1 MPLKISPVQY
11 SGDEVGIPIM
21 KLGEVLFARR
31 WNDCLRHSKELKHL
45 KREIRVRTI
54 EWFFLFQKG
63 PHKFVHGTYPK
74 PSGKLLNRL
83 LEKVFTAIR
92 IYRNE
97 KQAVALKELVD
108 ELDHGQFLNLILF
121 LLLISEVRCEET
133 TLGTVRIPNEV
144 LTADITLE
152 TDTAPKYSTFDCS
165 KLSSGSLNVT
175 NLSANSQVVGGAM
188 KALRKNPFTNMIDF
202 YGHEPSVTHFFG
214 AFTVL
219 GPEAKQ
225 LLREAGSA
233 PLKIPVGLNHELT
246 KYRYLHSCDTSPQVE
261 EDEGYSDS
269 SVRRR
274 FPLTF
279 DNERI
284 RKSLVALLGHTTMGV
299 CDFVLETLLHPFSAE
314 SNRFGS
320 LGGVRLTS
328 KEMNPICSANSK
340 EKRYQWT
347 NRGVCMSEKEKPFLT
362 ESGPWAAGALFHS
375 RRERFSSLPA
385 TSTFHNQASVYVD
398 SIVPETMTGIKAAK
412 YRSEFF
418 RDLILLRLGIQS
430 SRFRWD
436 VPNEKDQPKAT
447 EPLVGQFVYHPY
459 DLDGMVLGF
468 SGVALTNSLSSQLL
482 AGTYYRRL
490 SWLARN
496 VISLTPVVGKPWHG
510 PTWACFANALTT
522 WLSAYEEALQH
533 VLGQC
538 ERWTMDDCTADKR
551 SRPLGLLLLIQRLK
565 KLTDRINFVANLC
578 MLTEASC
585 PLLRVRGIELLTHL
599 VSIADQFA
607 CSPVEPLVRFFFRHA
622 CKPFLNF
629 LERLLV
635 DGVHDESVNEF
646 NLHVSNVHL
655 LKRDVSFWVGSF
667 RYETRAS
674 GAGFMNLLPTHF
686 EHYVLRCAKSIQ
698 LLKSVA
704 PKHFIF
710 KSRMNF
716 PSLLFPASSSEVIDQ
731 QNSLS
736 SYLDE
741 LEKSAL
747 LAQSTRLQ
755 QLMRATHQRQELL
768 RLAAET
774 HARNLIEFTANEQR
788 IRDAHRAK
796 QEQAFIELKMAAEQA
811 VDRRHTAIEAEKAV
825 DKTILE
831 AASRLEAHR
840 KDVIAAASNELE
852 AHYAALSR
860 DADLRRLKAGQR
872 IQENQFISE
881 VLHKDGLKAQ
891 EFQVNRATA
900 SVSFKGDECIP
911 MDPLSDVNTSRR
923 DSTAQKV
930 AEEPHDESVHAVNG
944 YPTDSVS
951 QPLASN
957 DQRTQVEATVQSS
970 FTEVTDLSDP
980 LALVKTK
987 FRQQNSAVC
996 APSEQMFDILYVRER
1011 SPNPQSESPDE
1022 SLIFMADSKKPSAV
1036 DSVVRFRDRNRH
1048 GHVSDSTVQRMLY
1061 GSGSGPACRPSE
1073 WSAECTALDVAK
1085 IDTEQPD
1092 AVTFYRESLE
1102 PDTDGTAFSN
1112 SLSFTKEF
1120 PDLNRPVLLNPFQ
1133 HVKSS
1138 TPPVLRCNTDAETTV
1153 INLNLI
1159 PLRVLLDKIVLL
1171 PLTSYIQSVDRTLC
1185 DHLLYNLGL
1194 MEHLNCLRQVCFLEN
1209 GTFAQL
1215 LCDGLFEMATG
1226 NLASRSAVHNVG
1238 FLHDMMQSVIK
1249 TFLPSPEEVDIE
1261 DCFYRW
1267 IDDSAPLIIRAPI
1280 DLISSKSYHEEPGR
1294 SDNRFSPISFD
1305 HLTIIYH
1312 APWPLNILI
1321 HPDVVLKYNL
1331 VFRQLIR
1338 VKFAVWA
1345 LNAAYHRL
1353 RQLNTTQLSPTAS
1366 ASLHQV
1372 TLWLHEM
1379 DQVVRGLEAYLGNQ
1393 AVKANWSKFAA
1404 RLTGTF
1410 VNSLSSS
1417 AHDLHLKQVTHLEEL
1432 AEAHESYLNEVTQC
1446 CLLDS
1451 ADREI
1456 QQVVQGLLACVHWF
1470 HKVLTT
1476 IRWPTCSTSI
1486 DGLERNRHAG
1496 LEQLQS
1502 AHQSFRQHARFLRLR
1517 AGRLLSARS
1526 GNQAS
1531 FNLNHLI
1538 TALGTNDFFAH
1549 VDLRQT

>member
-1 MPLKISPVQY
+1 M
-11 SGDEVGIPIM
+11 
-21 KLGEVLFARR
+21 
-31 WNDCLRHSKELKHL
+31 
-45 KREIRVRTI
+45 
-54 EWFFLFQKG
+54 G
-63 PHKFVHGTYPK
+63 P
-74 PSGKLLNRL
+74 
-83 LEKVFTAIR
+83 
-92 IYRNE
+92 
-97 KQAVALKELVD
+97 Q
-108 ELDHGQFLNLILF
+108 
-121 LLLISEVRCEET
+121 
-133 TLGTVRIPNEV
+133 
-144 LTADITLE
+144 
-152 TDTAPKYSTFDCS
+152 
-165 KLSSGSLNVT
+165 
-175 NLSANSQVVGGAM
+175 
-188 KALRKNPFTNMIDF
+188 
-202 YGHEPSVTHFFG
+202 
-214 AFTVL
+214 
-219 GPEAKQ
+219 AKQ
-225 LLREAGSA
+225 LLGETGSA
-233 PLKIPVGLNHELT
+233 PLKIPIGLSHALT
-246 KYRYLHSCDTSPQVE
+246 KDRYLHSCDTSPQEE
-261 EDEGYSDS
+261 EDEGHSDS
-269 SVRRR
+269 SVWRR
-274 FPLTF
+274 FPPPL

-284 RKSLVALLGHTTMGV
+284 RKSLVAPLSHTATGV
-299 CDFVLETLLHPFSAE
+299 CDFVLETLLHPFSVE
-314 SNRFGS
+314 GNRFGS
-320 LGGVRLTS
+320 LDGDRSTS
-328 KEMNPICSANSK
+328 KEMKLICSANSE
-340 EKRYQWT
+340 EKRYLWT
-347 NRGVCMSEKEKPFLT
+347 YRGICMNEKEKPFLT
-362 ESGPWAAGALFHS
+362 ESGPWAAGALFHI

-385 TSTFHNQASVYVD
+385 TSTSHSQAALYVD
-398 SIVPETMTGIKAAK
+398 SIVPETMVGIKAAK
-412 YRSEFF
+412 FRSEFF
-418 RDLILLRLGIQS
+418 RDLILLRMGIQS

-436 VPNEKDQPKAT
+436 VLNEKGQPKAT
-447 EPLVGQFVYHPY
+447 EPLVGQFVYYPC

-468 SGVALTNSLSSQLL
+468 SGIALANSLSSQIW

-496 VISLTPVVGKPWHG
+496 VISLTPVAGKPWYG
-510 PTWACFANALTT
+510 PTWACFAHALTT
-522 WLSAYEEALQH
+522 WLNAYEEALQY
-533 VLGQC
+533 VLRQC
-538 ERWTMDDCTADKR
+538 EQWTLDDSTTDKQ
-551 SRPLGLLLLIQRLK
+551 SRQLGLLLLIQRLK

-578 MLTEASC
+578 MLTESGC
-585 PLLRVRGIELLTHL
+585 PLLRMRGIELLTHL

-607 CSPVEPLVRFFFRHA
+607 CSPVEPVVRFFFRHA
-622 CKPFLNF
+622 CKPFLSF
-629 LERLLV
+629 LEQLLV
-635 DGVHDESVNEF
+635 DGVHESVNEF

-655 LKRDVSFWVGSF
+655 LKRDVSFWAGSF
-667 RYETRAS
+667 RYETRGS
-674 GAGFMNLLPTHF
+674 GAGFVNLLPTHF
-686 EHYVLRCAKSIQ
+686 EHCVLRCAKSVQ

-704 PKHFIF
+704 PRHFIF
-710 KSRMNF
+710 KSRMDF
-716 PSLLFPASSSEVIDQ
+716 PSLHFPASSSEVIDQ

-736 SYLDE
+736 SYLDR

-747 LAQSTRLQ
+747 SAQSTRLQ
-755 QLMRATHQRQELL
+755 QLARATHQRQELL

-796 QEQAFIELKMAAEQA
+796 QEQAFVELKMAAEQA
-811 VDRRHTAIEAEKAV
+811 IDRRHAVIEAEKAV
-825 DKTILE
+825 DKAVLE
-831 AASRLEAHR
+831 ANSNLEAYR

-891 EFQVNRATA
+891 EFQMNRATA

-911 MDPLSDVNTSRR
+911 VDPLSDVTASRR
-923 DSTAQKV
+923 DSTTQKV
-930 AEEPHDESVHAVNG
+930 AKEPHDQPLTAING

-951 QPLASN
+951 HPLASN
-957 DQRTQVEATVQSS
+957 DQRTQVEATVQSP
-970 FTEVTDLSDP
+970 FNEVTDLSDP

-987 FRQQNSAVC
+987 FRQQNLAVC
-996 APSEQMFDILYVRER
+996 APSEQMFDLLCVRER
-1011 SPNPQSESPDE
+1011 SSDPQSESPDKD
-1022 SLIFMADSKKPSAV
+1022 LLFMADSRKPSTI

-1048 GHVSDSTVQRMLY
+1048 GHASDSTVQHMLY

-1073 WSAECTALDVAK
+1073 WAAERTALDVARM
-1085 IDTEQPD
+1085 DTEQPD
-1092 AVTFYRESLE
+1092 TVMFYRESLE
-1102 PDTDGTAFSN
+1102 PDNYGTAFSN

-1133 HVKSS
+1133 SVKSS
-1138 TPPVLRCNTDAETTV
+1138 PPPVLRSNTDAETTV
-1153 INLNLI
+1153 TNLNLV
-1159 PLRVLLDKIVLL
+1159 PLRVLLDKVILL
-1171 PLTSYIQSVDRTLC
+1171 PLTSYIQFIDRAVC

-1226 NLASRSAVHNVG
+1226 NLVSRSAVHNVG
-1238 FLHDMMQSVIK
+1238 FLHDLMQSVIK
-1249 TFLPSPEEVDIE
+1249 TFLPSPDEMDIG

-1267 IDDSAPLIIRAPI
+1267 IDDSAPLVIRAPI
-1280 DLISSKSYHEEPGR
+1280 DLVSSKPYHEKPGR
-1294 SDNRFSPISFD
+1294 SDNRFSPIAFD
-1305 HLTIIYH
+1305 HLTIVYH

-1345 LNAAYHRL
+1345 LNAGYHRL
-1353 RQLNTTQLSPTAS
+1353 RQLNLTQLSPTMS
-1366 ASLHQV
+1366 ASVHQV

-1410 VNSLSSS
+1410 FDSFSSP
-1417 AHDLHLKQVTHLEEL
+1417 AHDLHSKQVAHLEEL

-1446 CLLDS
+1446 CLLHS

-1476 IRWPTCSTSI
+1476 VRWPTCSTSI
-1486 DGLERNRHAG
+1486 DGLRGSRHAD
-1496 LEQLQS
+1496 LEQLHS

-1549 VDLRQT
+1549 VDIQQT